1 MNRAVLPYMRAQK
14 SGMIGH
20 MGTVGSWYS
29 GANAGFY
36 CATKW
41 ALAAISMALREE
53 VAHLGIQVVCIDPGY
68 FRTNF
73 LGGNAKMTAKKVI
86 EDIKP
91 ATEPVKQALVA
102 YNGKQPGD
110 PVLGSKLI
118 VEALTGSERFEGKTL
133 PARLLVGEDSN
144 NIVKGA
150 LEGYRKDVDAWSEL
164 TSSTNFQE

>member
-1 MNRAVLPYMRAQK
+1 
-14 SGMIGH
+14 MIGH

-29 GANAGFY
+29 GPNAGFY
-36 CATKW
+36 CASKW
-41 ALAAISMALREE
+41 ALAAISTALREE

-73 LGGNAKMTAKKVI
+73 LGGGAKVTAKKVI

-91 ATEPVKQALVA
+91 ATEPVKQALIA
-102 YNGKQPGD
+102 YNGKQPGN
-110 PVLGSKLI
+110 PMLGSKLI

-133 PARLLVGEDSN
+133 PARLLIGEDAN
-144 NIVKGA
+144 LIVKGA
-150 LEGYRKDVDAWSEL
+150 LEGYRKDVDAWSDV